1 MKLKYSQTGA
11 TDAAIQACGF
21 VYSDSI
27 AVDFD
32 QFVLLR
38 FNTNTT
44 FLVLPSFATLVSL

>member
-1 MKLKYSQTGA
+1 MKRKYSQGA

-32 QFVLLR
+32 QFMLLR
-38 FNTNTT
+38 FNTDTI
-44 FLVLPSFATLVSL
+44 FLVLPSFAIMVSL